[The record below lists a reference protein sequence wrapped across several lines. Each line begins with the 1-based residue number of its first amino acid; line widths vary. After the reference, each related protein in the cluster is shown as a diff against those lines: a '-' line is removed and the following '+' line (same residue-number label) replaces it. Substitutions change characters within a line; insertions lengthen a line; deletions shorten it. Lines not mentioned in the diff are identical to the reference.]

1 MPDKELFGGK
11 QRTSEE
17 EFFYKRD
24 RELAER
30 LRSEAEAG
38 VALRQFGEIT
48 GIADEA
54 LLRDLQRLGFSQQ
67 TAMLLDL
74 APLVLV
80 AWSDGSIT
88 PQERNQIFQVARLRG
103 VEEGAAAYAQLAGW
117 LAVRPQEELF
127 QAASRAIRAALE
139 ALPAEER
146 ESRRRALISHCTR
159 VAAVSGGFLR
169 LGSRIS
175 AAEQS
180 TIRQIAEQLGCD
192 DDCARETVQGVEE
205 GEQP

>member
-1 MPDKELFGGK
+1 M
-11 QRTSEE
+11 
-17 EFFYKRD
+17 
-24 RELAER
+24 
-30 LRSEAEAG
+30 
-38 VALRQFGEIT
+38 
-48 GIADEA
+48 
-54 LLRDLQRLGFSQQ
+54 RDLQRLGFSQQ
-67 TAMLLDL
+67 TAMLLEL

-103 VEEGAAAYAQLAGW
+103 VEEGAPAYDQLAGW

-146 ESRRRALISHCTR
+146 KSRRRALITHCTQ

-169 LGSRIS
+169 LGSKIS
-175 AAEQS
+175 AAEQL
-180 TIRQIAEQLGCD
+180 TIRQIAGQLGCD
-192 DDCARETVQGVEE
+192 DDCDRETVQGIEE

>member
-11 QRTSEE
+11 QRASEE
-17 EFFYKRD
+17 EFFRKRD

-30 LRSEAEAG
+30 LRSEAEAV
-38 VALRQFGEIT
+38 VAHRQLGEIT

-67 TAMLLDL
+67 TAMLMEL

-103 VEEGAAAYAQLAGW
+103 VEEGAPAYDQLAGW
-117 LAVRPQEELF
+117 LAVRPPEELF
-127 QAASRAIRAALE
+127 QAASRAISAALE

-146 ESRRRALISHCTR
+146 ESRRRALLKYCTQ

-169 LGSRIS
+169 LGSKIS
-175 AAEQS
+175 AAEQLA
-180 TIRQIAEQLGCD
+180 IRRIAEQLGC
-192 DDCARETVQGVEE
+192 EIVQGIEE